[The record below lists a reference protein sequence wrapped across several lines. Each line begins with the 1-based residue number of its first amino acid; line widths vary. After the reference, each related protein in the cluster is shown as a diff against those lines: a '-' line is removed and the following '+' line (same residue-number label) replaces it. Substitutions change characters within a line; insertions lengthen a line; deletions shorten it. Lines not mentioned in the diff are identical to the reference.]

1 MRGESEGSP
10 LGNLSSYLGVGA
22 KQREAMRSR
31 RTP

>member
-22 KQREAMRSR
+22 EQREAMRSR
-31 RTP
+31 WTP